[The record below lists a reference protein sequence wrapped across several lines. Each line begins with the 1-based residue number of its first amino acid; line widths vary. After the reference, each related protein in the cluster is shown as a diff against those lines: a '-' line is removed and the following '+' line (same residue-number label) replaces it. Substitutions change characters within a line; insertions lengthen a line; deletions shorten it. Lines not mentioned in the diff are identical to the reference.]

1 MIYLLYIIMFIVA
14 NFLVLKFGK
23 IGIFIASSVF
33 IPFDFV
39 IRCYFQEKWNGRQLI
54 FKMGGLILIA
64 SIISFLMNYQVKNIA
79 IASFFSFLISQ
90 TMAAFIYQNLKQ
102 KSYLIKVNGSDF
114 IAIIT
119 DSIIFQ
125 WIAFNIVL
133 FEITA
138 TQVLIKTIGG
148 IFWYF
153 ILFKYL
159 KIQEKW
165 NTL

>member
-1 MIYLLYIIMFIVA
+1 MIYLLYIIMFLIA

-23 IGIFIASSVF
+23 IGIFIASSIF

-39 IRCYFQEKWNGRQLI
+39 IRCYFQEKWKGKELL

-64 SIISFLMNYQVKNIA
+64 SFLSYLINYDVKNIA

-90 TMAAFIYQNLKQ
+90 TIAIFIYQILKR
-102 KSYLIKVNGSDF
+102 KSYLVKVNGSDL

-119 DSIIFQ
+119 DSIVFQ
-125 WIAFNIVL
+125 WIAFNVIL
-133 FEITA
+133 FEITS
-138 TQVLIKTIGG
+138 TQILIKTIGG
-148 IFWYF
+148 IFWYL